1 MINLENKTV
10 IVTGGGS
17 GVGQSIVKVFAKAH
31 ANVAF
36 TYCSSTSK
44 AEKLVEELNEY
55 NVKGYRLDQ
64 KDIKTIKPVLKTI
77 KKDFGRIDILVNNAG
92 IYPNKPILDLKE
104 KEWDE
109 MFETNTKAIFFLSRE
124 AYKLMEDN
132 SKIVNISSIN
142 ATNPNPNLAHYG
154 ASKAA
159 VEMITRSLAQDFG
172 PKTRVNCIAPGLI
185 YREGIE
191 KAIPTWVDS
200 YTLRSPLKSL
210 VMPEE
215 IGNTALFLASD
226 LSSGITG
233 QIITVDK
240 GISLAAWFD
249 NN

>member
-10 IVTGGGS
+10 VITGGGS
-17 GVGQSIVKVFAKAH
+17 GVGQTIVKTFAEAK

-36 TYCSSTSK
+36 TYCSSIEK
-44 AEKLVEELNEY
+44 AEQLVSELSDY
-55 NVKGYRLDQ
+55 NVKGYRVNQ
-64 KDIKTIKPVLKTI
+64 ADIKTIKPVLETI
-77 KKDFGRIDILVNNAG
+77 RQDFGQIDILINNAG
-92 IYPNKPILDLKE
+92 IYPSKPIKDLTE
-104 KEWDE
+104 EDWDD
-109 MFETNTKAIFFLSRE
+109 MFDTNTKAVFFMSRS
-124 AYKLMEDN
+124 AYELMEDN

-154 ASKAA
+154 ASKRA
-159 VEMITRSLAQDFG
+159 VEMITSSLAQDFG

-185 YREGIE
+185 YRQGIE
-191 KAIPTWVDS
+191 KAIPTWVRS
-200 YTLRSPLKSL
+200 YKERSPLGSL

-215 IGNTALFLASD
+215 IANTALFLASD

-233 QIITVDK
+233 QTITVDK